1 MSHLPLEIQSSA
13 FFWSSDTLFRYWW
26 QDILEN
32 IGIIPSIYFLFLA
45 LIHFFSSGVKVS
57 FWIGTQVKIINFK
70 TNFLL
75 FQENP
80 PKMAIHPIIKICG
93 QFKIPYSNLLTNQN
107 KVFSLLTLIFTSR
120 FRKMLPYCLAT
131 LEWKIKLLSFLNRHW
146 VNNFIAAILI
156 WLSIRSLIAVIKA
169 RVKK

>member
-1 MSHLPLEIQSSA
+1 MSKYRWEVASKIWVVASSLRNSIKCLFLEL
-13 FFWSSDTLFRYWW
+13 WHLFRYWW

-45 LIHFFSSGVKVS
+45 LIHFFSSGEKVS
-57 FWIGTQVKIINFK
+57 FWIGTQVKNINFK

-120 FRKMLPYCLAT
+120 FRKML
-131 LEWKIKLLSFLNRHW
+131 LSG
-146 VNNFIAAILI
+146 NFGMENQTA
-156 WLSIRSLIAVIKA
+156 
-169 RVKK
+169 

>member
-13 FFWSSDTLFRYWW
+13 FFWRSGTLFRYWW

-45 LIHFFSSGVKVS
+45 LIHFFSSGEKVS
-57 FWIGTQVKIINFK
+57 FWIGTQVKNINFK

-75 FQENP
+75 LRIPQRWQFTP
-80 PKMAIHPIIKICG
+80 SSKFVVSLKFPIQTCSLIK
-93 QFKIPYSNLLTNQN
+93 TR
-107 KVFSLLTLIFTSR
+107 FSLYLHWFLHLDLE
-120 FRKMLPYCLAT
+120 KCYCLAT

-146 VNNFIAAILI
+146 VSNFTAAILI
-156 WLSIRSLIAVIKA
+156 WLAIRPLIAVIKA

>member
-13 FFWSSDTLFRYWW
+13 FFWRSGTLFRYWW

-45 LIHFFSSGVKVS
+45 LIHFFSSGEKVS
-57 FWIGTQVKIINFK
+57 FWIGTQVKNINFK

-75 FQENP
+75 LRIPQRWQFTP
-80 PKMAIHPIIKICG
+80 SSKFVVSLKFPIQTCSLIK
-93 QFKIPYSNLLTNQN
+93 TR
-107 KVFSLLTLIFTSR
+107 FSLYLHWFLHLDLE
-120 FRKMLPYCLAT
+120 KCYCLAT

-146 VNNFIAAILI
+146 VNNFTAAILI
-156 WLSIRSLIAVIKA
+156 RLAICSLIAVIKA

>member
-45 LIHFFSSGVKVS
+45 LIHFFSSGEKVS
-57 FWIGTQVKIINFK
+57 FWIGTQVKNINFK

-93 QFKIPYSNLLTNQN
+93 QFKFPIQTCLLIKTR
-107 KVFSLLTLIFTSR
+107 FSLYLHWFLHLDLE
-120 FRKMLPYCLAT
+120 KCYCLAT

-146 VNNFIAAILI
+146 VNNFTAAILI
-156 WLSIRSLIAVIKA
+156 WLSIRSLTAVIKA

>member
-107 KVFSLLTLIFTSR
+107 KVFSLLHLDLE
-120 FRKMLPYCLAT
+120 KCYCLAT

>member
-32 IGIIPSIYFLFLA
+32 IGTIPSIYFLFLA

-107 KVFSLLTLIFTSR
+107 KVFSLLALIFTSR
-120 FRKMLPYCLAT
+120 FRKML
-131 LEWKIKLLSFLNRHW
+131 LSG
-146 VNNFIAAILI
+146 NFGMENQTA
-156 WLSIRSLIAVIKA
+156 
-169 RVKK
+169 